1 MDLKDLANEE
11 RVARAHPSRA
21 ASPAKQPE
29 PAAKTS
35 WSVGPPGVRWRVLKS
50 RLLDDEPI
58 LIVFGKKNVRE
69 ARMVHPDKVIY
80 FPPEIEELRRHK
92 DAPDYP
98 QILQSI
104 HLIKKTFGAWIIP
117 SDSRLARRLDASQQ
131 AGRQGPAKRG
141 RHTR

>member
-1 MDLKDLANEE
+1 
-11 RVARAHPSRA
+11 
-21 ASPAKQPE
+21 
-29 PAAKTS
+29 
-35 WSVGPPGVRWRVLKS
+35 
-50 RLLDDEPI
+50 
-58 LIVFGKKNVRE
+58 
-69 ARMVHPDKVIY
+69 MVHPDKVIY

-92 DAPDYP
+92 DTPDYP

>member
-58 LIVFGKKNVRE
+58 LIVFGKRTSSGVAHRASGQAPPTIWRE
-69 ARMVHPDKVIY
+69 YRGT
-80 FPPEIEELRRHK
+80 
-92 DAPDYP
+92 APVP
-98 QILQSI
+98 
-104 HLIKKTFGAWIIP
+104 
-117 SDSRLARRLDASQQ
+117 R
-131 AGRQGPAKRG
+131 
-141 RHTR
+141 